1 MNRKR
6 TTRGY
11 SGRRPVPIISYVLGA
26 AFLLVAVIFSVK
38 GFLRSSAEPSTIPS
52 QNVTAPM
59 PSLTPSPSGIESPD
73 PAASDPTPT
82 ATTPTTAPVAS
93 PTPVGNISYEV
104 KTMKQDDIYQGK
116 LILINANHPY
126 RFFDFENFVC
136 LYNYKTDSYK
146 VGDYD
151 LLIAEDAIAP
161 LNRMLNDFYYNTG
174 VNAVLA
180 TSGHRTYEYQ
190 QYLFDKEVA
199 LVGPEE
205 AALWV
210 AQPGAS
216 EHHSGLAIDFA
227 VYYDSGEYHDYDGS
241 GDFAWINE
249 NCHKYGYIVRYK
261 PDKQHITGIAY
272 EPWHFRYLGV
282 PHATKVTELELCY
295 EEYIDYLRDYSYDS
309 PLSIETDEGE
319 VYKAYYCEG
328 LNVYVPKNIDYEIS
342 GNNIDGFIVT
352 YKAS

>member
-6 TTRGY
+6 TTADTVEKACTNYFLCSR
-11 SGRRPVPIISYVLGA
+11 A

-59 PSLTPSPSGIESPD
+59 PSLTPSPSGVESPD

-241 GDFAWINE
+241 ATLSINE
-249 NCHKYGYIVRYK
+249 TATNMVILCATSRIAAYNRHCLRALALPLSRRPACHKSNR
-261 PDKQHITGIAY
+261 A
-272 EPWHFRYLGV
+272 
-282 PHATKVTELELCY
+282 
-295 EEYIDYLRDYSYDS
+295 
-309 PLSIETDEGE
+309 
-319 VYKAYYCEG
+319 
-328 LNVYVPKNIDYEIS
+328 
-342 GNNIDGFIVT
+342 
-352 YKAS
+352 